1 MLIKLLERIQLT
13 IGVLFLVVFFITIVI
28 QVITRYMGVSAIWT
42 EEVATYS
49 FIWAVF
55 MGASVM
61 LNRREHF
68 KFDLLL
74 NKLTGKSKKSLF
86 LINDFILLL
95 FSIGLFYLGIE
106 AVQNFWNYTWV
117 SIPELK
123 MGYVWISIPIMGGTM
138 VIYTFAHILRNVRN
152 FSEKEVTE

>member
-1 MLIKLLERIQLT
+1 M
-13 IGVLFLVVFFITIVI
+13 
-28 QVITRYMGVSAIWT
+28 WT

-74 NKLTGKSKKSLF
+74 NKLTGKSKNSLY
-86 LINDFILLL
+86 LINDLILLV
-95 FSIGLFYLGIE
+95 FSTGLFYLGIE

-117 SIPELK
+117 SIPGNK
-123 MGYVWISIPIMGGTM
+123 NGVCMDFNSNYGWNDDD
-138 VIYTFAHILRNVRN
+138 IYICSHFT
-152 FSEKEVTE
+152 

>member
-1 MLIKLLERIQLT
+1 
-13 IGVLFLVVFFITIVI
+13 
-28 QVITRYMGVSAIWT
+28 
-42 EEVATYS
+42 
-49 FIWAVF
+49 
-55 MGASVM
+55 M

-74 NKLTGKSKKSLF
+74 NKLTGKSKNSLY
-86 LINDFILLL
+86 LINDLILLV
-95 FSIGLFYLGIE
+95 FSTGLFYLGIE

-138 VIYTFAHILRNVRN
+138 MIYTFAHILRNVRS
-152 FSEKEVTE
+152 FSKKEVTE